1 MESISNN
8 KAATVLACFLKGVHA
23 YGLSSRVRS
32 DKEQQNVLVADYM
45 INERGPGRGS
55 MISGTSTHNQR
66 IERLWKNVFDDVIRF
81 CYELFSFMEENRIL
95 DPFNEVDTAAL
106 YFTLFH

>member
-1 MESISNN
+1 
-8 KAATVLACFLKGVHA
+8 
-23 YGLSSRVRS
+23 
-32 DKEQQNVLVADYM
+32 
-45 INERGPGRGS
+45 

-66 IERLWKNVFDDVIRF
+66 IERLWKNVLDDVIGF

-95 DPFNEVDTAAL
+95 DPFNEVDTAVL